1 MHSFRIT
8 SRIVAAAMLAELSML
23 TILYL
28 PAAWGMTSRFKLTE
42 AIIITGAGFF
52 SFGVATVLSLEVARE
67 FQRGTLARW
76 AWLWLGI
83 SAGLSFLKR
92 GMGSPLI
99 DFLVPGYSVSPTR
112 GLLDNL
118 IVVPANLFLL
128 AGLLALWWSFHN
140 LGVGFRVARRDYFGM
155 LAVTS
160 LFLTLLI
167 VSGTLSQGQSP
178 YWLSRVLQPMGL
190 GLLGVCSAL
199 GIVLHRYALQMGDGK
214 LAAVMRWLMA
224 YVLLRGMLVLAAGIL
239 QPQTPLT
246 LDAPSDLDKWVID
259 SLWQVV
265 QWCAAMAAACR
276 ADLTVSAAQELK
288 RLREERAV
296 VVPA

>member
-276 ADLTVSAAQELK
+276 ADLTVSAARELK